1 MKSSLLRDALIL
13 VAIFG
18 LIWGVFT
25 YFPIFSP
32 EDADLGISIEQEEKL
47 GNLIVENILDDKT
60 TKIAS
65 NPTLDS
71 AMHVINKRLISNI
84 GPTDYEYK
92 IKVIDNPQIN
102 AFTLPGGNIFVYSG
116 LIEFSEHPEEV
127 AAVLAH
133 EIGHAEKR
141 HVVKKLVKE
150 LGIAIV
156 FSVLTGGDAVI
167 LKEVT
172 RTAASTVFDRGQ
184 EKEADDYSFAL
195 MERAKMDPKALATFF
210 RRIND
215 KFGGYNE
222 TMEMLMTHPNNNSR
236 IKSALEYKLPKGFKS
251 EKINLD
257 WEAVKATVATEEK
270 KEVGS

>member
-1 MKSSLLRDALIL
+1 MKISLLRDSLIL

-18 LIWGVFT
+18 FIWGVFT
-25 YFPIFSP
+25 YFPIFSD
-32 EDADLGISIEQEEKL
+32 EVDLGISIEQEEKL
-47 GNLIVENILDDKT
+47 GKVIVENILEDKT

-65 NPTLDS
+65 NPKLDS
-71 AMHVINKRLISNI
+71 AMFVITKRLTSNM
-84 GPTDYEYK
+84 GATDYEYK

-116 LIEFSEHPEEV
+116 LIEFSDHPEEV

-156 FSVLTGGDAVI
+156 FSVISGGNAPI
-167 LKEVT
+167 LNELS
-172 RTAASTVFDRGQ
+172 RTALSTVFDRSQ
-184 EKEADDYSFAL
+184 EKEADDYSFSL
-195 MERAKMDPKALATFF
+195 MERSNIDPKSLATFF

-215 KFGGYNE
+215 KIARPNE
-222 TMEMLMTHPNNNSR
+222 QLEILMTHPNNNSR
-236 IKSALEYKLPKGFKS
+236 IKSSLEDKLPENFKS
-251 EKINLD
+251 KSFDLD
-257 WEAVKATVATEEK
+257 WKAVKVSMAPAAE
-270 KEVGS
+270 

>member
-1 MKSSLLRDALIL
+1 MKLSLLRDCAIL

-18 LIWGVFT
+18 LIWAGFT
-25 YFPIFSP
+25 YFPVIFP
-32 EDADLGISIEQEEKL
+32 EDTDFGISIEQEEKL
-47 GNLIVENILDDKT
+47 GNLIVENILDDKS

-71 AMHVINKRLISNI
+71 AMHVITKRLISNI

-116 LIEFSEHPEEV
+116 LIEFSEDPEEV

-195 MERAKMDPKALATFF
+195 MERSKLEPKAMATFF

-215 KFGGYNE
+215 KFGGPNE
-222 TMEMLMTHPNNNSR
+222 SMEILMTHPNNNSR
-236 IKSALEYKLPKGFKS
+236 IKASLEYQLQKNFKS
-251 EKINLD
+251 EKFNLD
-257 WEAVKATVATEEK
+257 WKAVKATVASAEK
-270 KEVGS
+270 EK